1 MTHITI
7 QAKIAGRRG
16 HLVAPLEL
24 RPERPLSTARELL
37 TEIVRQ
43 QVAAFARRKHEAGF
57 LRILT
62 PGDVDLGRETGR
74 IVSGEQ
80 EPDDRMPDVEQAV
93 DDAISAFQD
102 GFYYLFVNDIQVEL
116 LDQIL
121 NDVGDVLIVRLTP
134 LAGG

>member
-1 MTHITI
+1 
-7 QAKIAGRRG
+7 
-16 HLVAPLEL
+16 
-24 RPERPLSTARELL
+24 
-37 TEIVRQ
+37 
-43 QVAAFARRKHEAGF
+43 
-57 LRILT
+57 
-62 PGDVDLGRETGR
+62 
-74 IVSGEQ
+74 
-80 EPDDRMPDVEQAV
+80 MPDVEQAV